1 MTYAP
6 RPGAC
11 GPFTCFLK
19 SNNLSAVDPQLRFL
33 VKGANGSF
41 VKYGLDPQCDQIAAG
56 IPMSAPGFGEED
68 KSHWGEMVEGKAGRL
83 EGEIIRRTRYVEDAL
98 A

>member
-11 GPFTCFLK
+11 GPFTCFIK

-41 VKYGLDPQCDQIAAG
+41 VKHGLDPQCDQIAAG
-56 IPMSAPGFGEED
+56 VSMSASCFGKED
-68 KSHWGEMVEGKAGRL
+68 ESRWGELVEGKAGDL
-83 EGEIIRRTRYVEDAL
+83 EGEIVRRTT
-98 A
+98 

>member
-6 RPGAC
+6 PPGAR
-11 GPFTCFLK
+11 GQFTCFLK
-19 SNNLSAVDPQLRFL
+19 SNNLSAIDPQLRFL
-33 VKGANGSF
+33 VKGTNGSF

-56 IPMSAPGFGEED
+56 IPMSATCFGEED

-83 EGEIIRRTRYVEDAL
+83 EGEIIRRTR
-98 A
+98 